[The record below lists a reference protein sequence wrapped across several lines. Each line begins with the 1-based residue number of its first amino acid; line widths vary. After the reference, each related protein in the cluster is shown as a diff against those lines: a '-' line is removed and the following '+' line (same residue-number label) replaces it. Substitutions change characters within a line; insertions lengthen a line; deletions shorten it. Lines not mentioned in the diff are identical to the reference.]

1 MLQIDLWKRIVIW
14 GLCIIGLFLALPN
27 AFYTR
32 VEGYND
38 TKAGLIS
45 ADAAQDGFCGTS
57 ACVIVRIFDQSP
69 LGNHLAPP
77 TSSGATLLYL
87 ARHFLIFQKPNHLPR
102 QARDTHIWKVG
113 HREAFL

>member
-38 TKAGLIS
+38 TKAGYHI
-45 ADAAQDGFCGTS
+45 CR
-57 ACVIVRIFDQSP
+57 VRARQ
-69 LGNHLAPP
+69 LRLAKLF
-77 TSSGATLLYL
+77 TRVFGEFGS
-87 ARHFLIFQKPNHLPR
+87 
-102 QARDTHIWKVG
+102 
-113 HREAFL
+113 